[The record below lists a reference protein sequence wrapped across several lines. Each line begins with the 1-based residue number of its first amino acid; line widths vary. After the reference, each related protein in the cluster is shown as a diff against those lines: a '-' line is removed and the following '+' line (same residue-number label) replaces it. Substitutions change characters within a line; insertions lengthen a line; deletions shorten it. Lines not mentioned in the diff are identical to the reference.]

1 MTNITHELTCY
12 KIFASIESEN
22 SMLPAINDGLVQ
34 ETTHTRLA
42 VASIKGILLLL
53 SLYLVMKYTCRDIFS
68 TKMVRFFFNS
78 ASSLLNN
85 VMTVLKRF

>member
-34 ETTHTRLA
+34 ETTDTRLA

-68 TKMVRFFFNS
+68 TKMVFFFLVRQVHS
-78 ASSLLNN
+78 
-85 VMTVLKRF
+85 